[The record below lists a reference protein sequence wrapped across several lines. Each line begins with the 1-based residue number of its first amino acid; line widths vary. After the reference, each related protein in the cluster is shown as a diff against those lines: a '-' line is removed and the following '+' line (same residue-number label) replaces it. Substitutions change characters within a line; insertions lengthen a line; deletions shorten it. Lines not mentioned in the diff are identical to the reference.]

1 MATITLKCSGE
12 GFGCHTKCDLPVMDT
27 HHLHWFEEN
36 KTCPKC
42 SEIITSSKCAHIQ
55 CGFEIILIM
64 MANQFNVWEIFYRRE
79 NRIYHPEKD
88 ERHTFLSRN
97 ERPIIGAEEP

>member
-1 MATITLKCSGE
+1 MLTRSL
-12 GFGCHTKCDLPVMDT
+12 FQ
-27 HHLHWFEEN
+27 
-36 KTCPKC
+36 
-42 SEIITSSKCAHIQ
+42 CAHIQ

-88 ERHTFLSRN
+88 ERHTFLSRR
-97 ERPIIGAEEP
+97 ECPIIGAEEP